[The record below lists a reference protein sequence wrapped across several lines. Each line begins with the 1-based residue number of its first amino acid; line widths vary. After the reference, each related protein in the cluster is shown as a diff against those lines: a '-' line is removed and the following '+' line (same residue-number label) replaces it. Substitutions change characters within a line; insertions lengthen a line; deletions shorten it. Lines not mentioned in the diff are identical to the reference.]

1 MKARTLAGTFTFRSP
16 CIAVILLTA
25 GLVTACHCKCLLR
38 SLLVL
43 SKRKMVQIFK
53 CVLTHP
59 QSALLFAGQIV
70 FSKVNIKYGQRIATI
85 HNLTL
90 HDKATENTTTLFMHV
105 PPVSANRT
113 PSQQQ
118 DTSLTS
124 DIYHSSNLLKSFG
137 LSDLFSHVLH
147 CTIYFITLFLWT
159 VSVKYCD
166 KTDWQTYELRKNSN
180 KLNNSFVETTGIVI
194 PKIPETNRI
203 KYKMHQ
209 SILQL

>member
-1 MKARTLAGTFTFRSP
+1 M
-16 CIAVILLTA
+16 
-25 GLVTACHCKCLLR
+25 
-38 SLLVL
+38 
-43 SKRKMVQIFK
+43 
-53 CVLTHP
+53 THP

-137 LSDLFSHVLH
+137 LQRPFLTCATLYNLFY
-147 CTIYFITLFLWT
+147 TIVFYGLFLSNT
-159 VSVKYCD
+159 VTKQID
-166 KTDWQTYELRKNSN
+166 RHMN
-180 KLNNSFVETTGIVI
+180 
-194 PKIPETNRI
+194 
-203 KYKMHQ
+203 
-209 SILQL
+209 